1 MARRS
6 GGWWRAGG
14 EARGPRRRAMGCLI
28 WMLVLVVVLLVLALM
43 FGGFQKGSKVGDGHQ
58 ARPQAQARAQSEP
71 DAVGRTSTGSVM
83 IPASF

>member
-14 EARGPRRRAMGCLI
+14 EARGPRRRAMGCLM

-43 FGGFQKGSKVGDGHQ
+43 FGGFQKGKKAGDGRQ
-58 ARPQAQARAQSEP
+58 ARPQAQAQPA
-71 DAVGRTSTGSVM
+71 AVGRTSTGSVV